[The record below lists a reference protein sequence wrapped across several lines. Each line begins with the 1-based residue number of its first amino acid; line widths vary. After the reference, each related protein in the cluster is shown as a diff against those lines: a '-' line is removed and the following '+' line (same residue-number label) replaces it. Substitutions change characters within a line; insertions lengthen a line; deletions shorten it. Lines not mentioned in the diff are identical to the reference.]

1 MSKYKLLSVA
11 LAATI
16 LATPAIART
25 NRVTSRHVVHP
36 IQVEAI
42 SQGNHKPA
50 PILRQQNRNLDPSN
64 YGGELPPNDLEPLR

>member
-1 MSKYKLLSVA
+1 MSKCKLLSAA

-42 SQGNHKPA
+42 SQGSYKPA

-64 YGGELPPNDLEPLR
+64 YGGELPPNDLEPSR

>member
-1 MSKYKLLSVA
+1 MSKYKLLSAA

-25 NRVTSRHVVHP
+25 NRVTSRHVIVHP

-42 SQGNHKPA
+42 SQGSYKLA
-50 PILRQQNRNLDPSN
+50 PIVRQQNRNLDPSN
-64 YGGELPPNDLEPLR
+64 YGGELSPNDP